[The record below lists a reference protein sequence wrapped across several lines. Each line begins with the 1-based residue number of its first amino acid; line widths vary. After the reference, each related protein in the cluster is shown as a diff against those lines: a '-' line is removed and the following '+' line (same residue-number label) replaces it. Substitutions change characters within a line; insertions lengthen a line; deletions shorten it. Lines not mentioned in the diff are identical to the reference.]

1 MEDNN
6 SKPNEGTHSKII
18 NLIKNHQ
25 KHIDQNDTESVWFS
39 AAEIKALLSHNHV
52 NGIRVYFARHD
63 ASHPTYPDR
72 KTVVILPTTD
82 HTDPQKPSPE
92 NSEDIL
98 STGAQTAANF
108 QVAALDSG
116 TLCPPRCSK

>member
-39 AAEIKALLSHNHV
+39 AAEINALLSHNHV
-52 NGIRVYFARHD
+52 NGIRVSQCNLHKMY
-63 ASHPTYPDR
+63 
-72 KTVVILPTTD
+72 
-82 HTDPQKPSPE
+82 
-92 NSEDIL
+92 
-98 STGAQTAANF
+98 
-108 QVAALDSG
+108 
-116 TLCPPRCSK
+116 C